1 MSAHVLSADRLGL
14 DWSLKPRALVV
25 QERIAFAPARKMF
38 SEGIPPRALIAVTTE
53 AALLVGLGSNSNG
66 AAFAR
71 FVADPVAVGFTIIV
85 TVAVAFLARFVR
97 VHVSVATPSKVKE
110 VPWVLVA
117 ETRLTNGDKTSVT
130 VKEVTDEGPLFTRLI
145 V

>member
-1 MSAHVLSADRLGL
+1 MRL
-14 DWSLKPRALVV
+14 
-25 QERIAFAPARKMF
+25 FPARTGLAEPVWPKVK
-38 SEGIPPRALIAVTTE
+38 SARALIALTIE
-53 AALLVGLGSNSNG
+53 AALLAVLGSNSNG

-71 FVADPVAVGFTIIV
+71 FVADPVAVGFTMMV

-130 VKEVTDEGPLFTRLI
+130 VTEVTDEGPLFTKLI